1 MGRELSGAVTGW
13 GPGVWPR
20 SGGACPNFGHR
31 VLSFFLNM
39 LRISVNYLLTMIR
52 SGVCPGGALGPQF
65 CTGRGGDFCSLDLSI
80 WIWFRSCGMLHAV
93 WRGGPCGFVFGAAR
107 PFLEHQIVARP
118 WPDPRA
124 QARRAKDFG
133 ACAALWEPLF
143 RLGPRGDAHAP
154 PQDRGRRGALHHS
167 SRGSGVAGVPPRS
180 DAALW
185 CAGLMAGKM
194 RKTPNRGP
202 LGPESS
208 ALARRAASDLP
219 QGRTP
224 LHRIETRD
232 VGVSCTINQEEQSLL
247 ASPRGRTR
255 PSGALV

>member
-1 MGRELSGAVTGW
+1 
-13 GPGVWPR
+13 
-20 SGGACPNFGHR
+20 
-31 VLSFFLNM
+31 
-39 LRISVNYLLTMIR
+39 MIR

-133 ACAALWEPLF
+133 ACAALWEPRF

-154 PQDRGRRGALHHS
+154 PQDRGRRGALHHR

-180 DAALW
+180 DAPLW
-185 CAGLMAGKM
+185 CTDLMAGKT
-194 RKTPNRGP
+194 RETPNRAQPGP
-202 LGPESS
+202 VTS

-219 QGRTP
+219 LGRTP
-224 LHRIETRD
+224 LHRLKTRIIRCTLPHKPRRTI
-232 VGVSCTINQEEQSLL
+232 VAGVPPRPDAALWCAGFKGQAGTDL
-247 ASPRGRTR
+247 AATSPRPIPLTR
-255 PSGALV
+255 VHPWNCPSPQRS